1 MLKYYYKNVYTQG
14 PQSLPQANYFAH
26 PLLLYLF
33 TNIYKIYI
41 LSIAV
46 VMNSGNYIITI
57 SLINFER
64 DTIYSEN
71 VNFTKK
77 FYDFLSNSRKAS
89 I

>member
-1 MLKYYYKNVYTQG
+1 
-14 PQSLPQANYFAH
+14 
-26 PLLLYLF
+26 
-33 TNIYKIYI
+33 
-41 LSIAV
+41 
-46 VMNSGNYIITI
+46 MNSDNYIITI